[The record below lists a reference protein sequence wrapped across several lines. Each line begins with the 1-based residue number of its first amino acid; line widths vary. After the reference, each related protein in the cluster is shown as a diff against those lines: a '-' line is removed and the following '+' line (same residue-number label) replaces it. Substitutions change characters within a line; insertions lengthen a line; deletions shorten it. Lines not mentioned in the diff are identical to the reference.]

1 LDEKR
6 DYSIKILPAKFYLFI
21 KRIAVVDDERDIT
34 NVLKKGRERQGFA
47 VDTFN
52 DPHSAVASFQP
63 KYYDLMIMDIRMPR
77 INGFDLYRQLK
88 KRDTSVKVCFL
99 IAFQIYYE
107 EFRKMFST
115 IDVKAFIRKPVSIS
129 NLAKQID
136 AAIASK

>member
-1 LDEKR
+1 M
-6 DYSIKILPAKFYLFI
+6 
-21 KRIAVVDDERDIT
+21 KRIAVVDDELNIT
-34 NVLKKGRERQGFA
+34 NVLKKGLEHQGFA

-52 DPHSAVASFQP
+52 DPHSALASFQP
-63 KYYDLMIMDIRMPR
+63 KYYDLMIIDIRMPR

-115 IDVKAFIRKPVSIS
+115 IDVKAFIRKPVSI
-129 NLAKQID
+129 KT
-136 AAIASK
+136 

>member
-1 LDEKR
+1 
-6 DYSIKILPAKFYLFI
+6 
-21 KRIAVVDDERDIT
+21 
-34 NVLKKGRERQGFA
+34 
-47 VDTFN
+47 
-52 DPHSAVASFQP
+52 
-63 KYYDLMIMDIRMPR
+63 MIIDIRMPR

-129 NLAKQID
+129 NLANQID
-136 AAIASK
+136 AVIASKKCQKTHIVS